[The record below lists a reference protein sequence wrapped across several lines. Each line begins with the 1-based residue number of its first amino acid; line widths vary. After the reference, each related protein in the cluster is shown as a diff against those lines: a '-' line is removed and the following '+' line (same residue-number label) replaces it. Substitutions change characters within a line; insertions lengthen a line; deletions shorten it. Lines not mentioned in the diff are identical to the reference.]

1 MSKTKKYEQP
11 KIEYINYDVSDVL
24 LASGG
29 GSGGGGTGGGTG
41 GGGGTKYPPDSG
53 DYGWTEFY

>member
-1 MSKTKKYEQP
+1 MSETKKYEQP

-29 GSGGGGTGGGTG
+29 GTGGGGTG
-41 GGGGTKYPPDSG
+41 GGGGTEYPPDSG
-53 DYGWTEFY
+53 DSGWTGFY